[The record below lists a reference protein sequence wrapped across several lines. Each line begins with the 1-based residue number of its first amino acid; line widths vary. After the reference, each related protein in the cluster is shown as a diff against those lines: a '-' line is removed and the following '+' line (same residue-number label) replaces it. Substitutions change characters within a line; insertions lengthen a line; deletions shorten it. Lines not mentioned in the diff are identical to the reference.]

1 MKIINYTEAKTN
13 LRKTLDE
20 CELTSEPVCIVSRNN
35 QMVIISKAQYDK
47 DKRELYA
54 LKAMAFNKQFNG
66 VK

>member
-20 CELTSEPVCIVSRNN
+20 CELTNEPVCIVSRNN
-35 QMVIISKAQYDK
+35 QMVIISKAQYD
-47 DKRELYA
+47 
-54 LKAMAFNKQFNG
+54 MMINKING

>member
-20 CELTSEPVCIVSRNN
+20 CERTSEPVCIVSRNN
-35 QMVIISKAQYDK
+35 QMVVISKAQY
-47 DKRELYA
+47 E
-54 LKAMAFNKQFNG
+54 MMINQING